1 MAKAS
6 LRAVDAGGIAARIAV
21 PHGCFAAKVDCS
33 AAASRLPS
41 NAEAKRR
48 TLTPLDAFWST
59 AKEMTFSSMNT
70 YASNFFSAVLRA
82 RLPSHLPPPAV
93 VS

>member
-6 LRAVDAGGIAARIAV
+6 LRAVDAGGIFTV
-21 PHGCFAAKVDCS
+21 PHGSFAARRLLGGRNAD
-33 AAASRLPS
+33 LPS
-41 NAEAKRR
+41 NSDDQRR
-48 TLTPLDAFWST
+48 KLTPLDAFWST

-82 RLPSHLPPPAV
+82 RLPSHLPPPAGE
-93 VS
+93 S